1 MASASTTD
9 SMAMPAPDSHP
20 SPSASESA
28 SGDSLTVGSTNNR
41 LARARRREAVLRVV
55 LPLSVVT
62 ILFVIWEVMVRVNNI
77 PHYILPAPSVILTTL
92 FDNWGSLSPALWF
105 TVKLTL
111 LALTAAIAGGVLL
124 AIAFSM
130 SKWVEIGLFPI
141 AVILQ
146 VTPIVAIAP
155 LILIYVSSTT
165 AALLLCAW
173 IVAFFPILSNT
184 VIGLKSA
191 DSNLRDLFTLYQT
204 TPWQRFRY
212 LLMPS
217 ALPYFMAGLK
227 VAGGL
232 SLIGAVVAEFT
243 AGTAGRE
250 TGLASR
256 ILESSFRT
264 EIPMM
269 FAALLLVS
277 LLGIAI
283 FVVFA
288 ALSRWVLGHWHESEM
303 RREN

>member
-1 MASASTTD
+1 MASTSIIEPGVALQDGDAT
-9 SMAMPAPDSHP
+9 
-20 SPSASESA
+20 SADA
-28 SGDSLTVGSTNNR
+28 L
-41 LARARRREAVLRVV
+41 RARDERLRRRDRALRIVVPIAVVALLLGVWEAL
-55 LPLSVVT
+55 
-62 ILFVIWEVMVRVNNI
+62 VRINNV
-77 PHYILPAPSVILTTL
+77 PHYIIPAPSLILNTL
-92 FDNWGSLSPALWF
+92 FENWGSLSSALWF

-111 LALTAAIAGGVLL
+111 LALLAAIVGGVLL
-124 AIAFSM
+124 AIAFALF
-130 SKWVEIGLFPI
+130 KWVEIGLFPI

-146 VTPIVAIAP
+146 VTPVIAIAP

-191 DSNLRDLFTLYQT
+191 DSNLRDLFQLYKAS
-204 TPWQRFRY
+204 PWQTFRY
-212 LLMPS
+212 LLAPS

-227 VAGGL
+227 IAGGL

-283 FVVFA
+283 FLVFA
-288 ALSRWVLGHWHESEM
+288 ALSRMVLGHWHESEM
-303 RREN
+303 RRER

>member
-1 MASASTTD
+1 MASTSIIEPGVALQDGDAT
-9 SMAMPAPDSHP
+9 
-20 SPSASESA
+20 SADA
-28 SGDSLTVGSTNNR
+28 L
-41 LARARRREAVLRVV
+41 RARDERLRRRDRTLRIVVPIAVVALLLLVWEAL
-55 LPLSVVT
+55 
-62 ILFVIWEVMVRVNNI
+62 VRINNV
-77 PHYILPAPSVILTTL
+77 PHYIIPAPSLILSTL
-92 FDNWGSLSPALWF
+92 FENWGSLSSALWF

-111 LALTAAIAGGVLL
+111 LALLAAIVGGVLL
-124 AIAFSM
+124 AIAFALF
-130 SKWVEIGLFPI
+130 KWVEIGLFPI

-146 VTPIVAIAP
+146 VTPVIAIAP

-191 DSNLRDLFTLYQT
+191 DSNLRDLFQLYKAS
-204 TPWQRFRY
+204 PWQTFRY
-212 LLMPS
+212 LLAPS

-227 VAGGL
+227 IAGGL

-283 FVVFA
+283 FLVFA
-288 ALSRWVLGHWHESEM
+288 ALSRMVLGHWHESEM
-303 RREN
+303 RRER

>member
-1 MASASTTD
+1 MASTSIIEPGVALQDGDAT
-9 SMAMPAPDSHP
+9 
-20 SPSASESA
+20 SADA
-28 SGDSLTVGSTNNR
+28 L
-41 LARARRREAVLRVV
+41 RARDERLRRRDRTLRIVVPIAVIALLFIVWEAL
-55 LPLSVVT
+55 
-62 ILFVIWEVMVRVNNI
+62 VRINNV
-77 PHYILPAPSVILTTL
+77 PHYIIPAPSLILSTL
-92 FDNWGSLSPALWF
+92 FENWGSLSSALWF

-111 LALTAAIAGGVLL
+111 LALLAAIVGGVLL
-124 AIAFSM
+124 AIAFALF
-130 SKWVEIGLFPI
+130 KWVEIGLFPI

-146 VTPIVAIAP
+146 VTPIIAIAP

-191 DSNLRDLFTLYQT
+191 DSNLRDLFQLYKAS
-204 TPWQRFRY
+204 PWQTFRY
-212 LLMPS
+212 LLAPS

-227 VAGGL
+227 IAGGL

-283 FVVFA
+283 FLVFA
-288 ALSRWVLGHWHESEM
+288 ALSRMVLGHWHESEM
-303 RREN
+303 RRER

>member
-9 SMAMPAPDSHP
+9 SVARPAPASPP
-20 SPSASESA
+20 STAASA
-28 SGDSLTVGSTNNR
+28 DSLTVGSTTNR
-41 LARARRREAVLRVV
+41 LARARRRETVLRIV
-55 LPLSVVT
+55 LPVTVVT
-62 ILFVIWEVMVRVNNI
+62 LLFLVWEAMVRINNI

-92 FDNWGSLSPALWF
+92 LNNWDSLSPALWF

-111 LALTAAIAGGVLL
+111 LALGAAIAGGVLL

-288 ALSRWVLGHWHESEM
+288 GLSRWVLGHWHESEM